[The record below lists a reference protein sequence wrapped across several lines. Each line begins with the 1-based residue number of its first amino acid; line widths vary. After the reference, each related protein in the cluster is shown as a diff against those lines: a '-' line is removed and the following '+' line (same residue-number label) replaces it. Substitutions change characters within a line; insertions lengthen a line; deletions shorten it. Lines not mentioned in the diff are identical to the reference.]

1 MNKSIQRAI
10 AILDCLVKS
19 PRPLGISEIARQL
32 DIPKSSASDC
42 LYTLHSCGCV
52 VMNADKCFSI
62 GSTIARLGTAAL
74 RLDRLKP
81 LAGSI
86 LNSLHRRI
94 RRPAHIFVE
103 NSGMA
108 LCILSVGDERGS
120 LYAKVGDTLELHLT
134 AAGKAMLAKLD
145 DEDIAAVMGTGCYT
159 VHTSN
164 SIFNHFT
171 LMRELKIV
179 RENGYALE
187 RFENNSYSSAVAS
200 GFCDFDNRPCAISIR
215 LDKADLEPR
224 NLKLFVGEVSEAA
237 AQMERLIA
245 ECTVNTTETDDIHID
260 AAGCPD

>member
-1 MNKSIQRAI
+1 
-10 AILDCLVKS
+10 
-19 PRPLGISEIARQL
+19 
-32 DIPKSSASDC
+32 
-42 LYTLHSCGCV
+42 
-52 VMNADKCFSI
+52 
-62 GSTIARLGTAAL
+62 
-74 RLDRLKP
+74 
-81 LAGSI
+81 
-86 LNSLHRRI
+86 
-94 RRPAHIFVE
+94 
-103 NSGMA
+103 MA

-200 GFCDFDNRPCAISIR
+200 GFCDFDNRPCAISIGLIKPTLSRELKAVRRRGIRGCGSDGAADCRMYGQYDRGLMIYISTR
-215 LDKADLEPR
+215 LDAL
-224 NLKLFVGEVSEAA
+224 
-237 AQMERLIA
+237 
-245 ECTVNTTETDDIHID
+245 TDCQDSLR
-260 AAGCPD
+260 